1 MGEGMPRAKR
11 RTLLIVGLWLTL
23 LTACGPRPATD
34 SVSTATAPSA
44 ATIPSRTVKIAVR
57 YEVADLFPKIS
68 GPSSPSWTRRVFNA
82 SLALYDDRGE
92 LRPYL
97 AEALPQLNTD
107 SWRLLPDGRMETAYR
122 LRPGLAWHDGTPL
135 TADDF
140 VFAFG
145 AYTVPGLALFLPT
158 PQDLMEAVSAPDAR
172 TLLIRWRVPYPDA
185 GALADEHFEPLP
197 RHIMEPAVA
206 AFERDPGARE
216 ALVSHRF
223 WTTDYVGAGPYRLV
237 RWEPGT
243 YLEGE
248 AFDRHALGRPKI
260 DRVIVLPVGDENT
273 TLSNLLAGEV
283 HLASRLSIRFEHG
296 LVLRREWGSTK
307 GTIFLESNPT
317 VHAAFQF
324 RPDSLKT
331 PALLDVRVRK
341 ALAHSVDKEDLNQG
355 LFEGEGIIGHSFT
368 SPEQSYYGEVDR
380 AVTKYPY
387 DPRRTEQLMVE
398 AGFARDRAGL
408 FADAS
413 GQRFQP
419 DFWVTAGPLF
429 EKQLAI
435 MTDTWQRAGI
445 DVQPWAI
452 PVAMTRDNSTR
463 MLYPGI
469 LSHGV
474 NTSERD
480 ALLNMTTEAIG
491 TPANRFTGTNRG
503 GWSNPEYDRL
513 WGLYASTLDRSE
525 RTRYVIEIMQLR
537 AEQLPSIMLFFNY
550 SVVAHAAALRG
561 PTRNAPS
568 TLPHWNIHEWE
579 LA

>member
-1 MGEGMPRAKR
+1 
-11 RTLLIVGLWLTL
+11 
-23 LTACGPRPATD
+23 
-34 SVSTATAPSA
+34 
-44 ATIPSRTVKIAVR
+44 
-57 YEVADLFPKIS
+57 
-68 GPSSPSWTRRVFNA
+68 
-82 SLALYDDRGE
+82 
-92 LRPYL
+92 
-97 AEALPQLNTD
+97 
-107 SWRLLPDGRMETAYR
+107 
-122 LRPGLAWHDGTPL
+122 
-135 TADDF
+135 
-140 VFAFG
+140 
-145 AYTVPGLALFLPT
+145 
-158 PQDLMEAVSAPDAR
+158 
-172 TLLIRWRVPYPDA
+172 
-185 GALADEHFEPLP
+185 
-197 RHIMEPAVA
+197 
-206 AFERDPGARE
+206 
-216 ALVSHRF
+216 
-223 WTTDYVGAGPYRLV
+223 LV

-248 AFDRHALGRPKI
+248 AFDHHALGRPKI

-398 AGFARDRAGL
+398 AGFARDRTGL

-474 NTSERD
+474 STSERD

-513 WGLYASTLDRSE
+513 WGVYSSTLDRSE
-525 RTRYVIEIMQLR
+525 RTRYVIEIMKLR

-550 SVVAHAAALRG
+550 SVVAHTAALRG

-579 LA
+579 LS